1 MIIDVDEAD
10 TNISTLLE
18 QLASGEEIIIAKA
31 GRPVAKLVPYKRLTE
46 PRVPGAL
53 NLSAIPAALS
63 AGAAIGLLISVAL
76 LHFKLIPLSFAE
88 GGPLLLQALVGNRNI
103 YVQHLGS
110 DEDKGWVSFDA
121 RAEGAARECFVKW
134 QADQSTFTDP
144 CTQETYPAD
153 GTGLAQHPVTVS
165 PKGRVSVD
173 LRSAAAP

>member
-1 MIIDVDEAD
+1 V
-10 TNISTLLE
+10 T
-18 QLASGEEIIIAKA
+18 
-31 GRPVAKLVPYKRLTE
+31 
-46 PRVPGAL
+46 
-53 NLSAIPAALS
+53 
-63 AGAAIGLLISVAL
+63 AL
-76 LHFKLIPLSFAE
+76 LGVVTAVVLFGFVANLFTKPGTEGRLGRNVYDVGGARVLSRRISE
-88 GGPLLLQALVGNRNI
+88 GGPILLQALVGNRDI
-103 YVQHLGS
+103 YVQHLG
-110 DEDKGWVSFDA
+110 DETTKGWVSFDA